1 MFKSDDRQYEPKLV
15 TAVDLAEKLHECAR
29 KTEERIYK
37 YLECKDDDIKTV
49 YDAMKYSISAGGKRI
64 RPYLVCEF
72 SRILG
77 GDEDVALDFAAAI
90 EMLHTYSLIHD
101 DLPCMDNDD
110 YRRGK
115 PTNHKV
121 FGVDVATLA
130 GDGLLTMSF
139 FALSSANT
147 SPSVIKEAVKTLSFN
162 AGAEGMIGGQII
174 DMMAEGKKS
183 DSTGI
188 SDAHFDGN
196 GENPPID
203 YDTLI
208 KLQNKKTGA
217 LMRAAVSLGCIAAGA
232 DKEILDISLEYADNV
247 GLCFQIVD
255 DVLDKKGDFSALGK
269 NIGSDRENGKTT
281 FLSFMNE
288 DKAMK
293 YASELTDRAVGAAM
307 KLENSQN
314 LISLARV
321 LLTRNK

>member
-1 MFKSDDRQYEPKLV
+1 MKNNISSEPKFVGTDDIADRLR
-15 TAVDLAEKLHECAR
+15 ECAK
-29 KTEERIYK
+29 KTEERIYSF
-37 YLECKDDDIKTV
+37 LQCNDNDIKPV
-49 YDAMKYSISAGGKRI
+49 YDAMKYSVAAGGKRI

-121 FGVDVATLA
+121 FGEDVATLA

-139 FALSSANT
+139 FAVSSSDA
-147 SPSVIKEAVKTLSFN
+147 SPDAVKKAVKALSFY

-174 DMMAEGKKS
+174 DMKAENKKIAAEMGT
-183 DSTGI
+183 DS
-188 SDAHFDGN
+188 
-196 GENPPID
+196 EEERKID
-203 YDTLI
+203 YNTLI
-208 KLQNKKTGA
+208 KLHMKKTAA

-232 DKEILDISLEYADNV
+232 DDDTINIALEYADSI

-255 DVLDKKGDFSALGK
+255 DILDRKGDFSLLGK
-269 NIGSDRENGKTT
+269 KTGSDEENGKTT
-281 FLSFMNE
+281 FLSFMDENQ
-288 DKAMK
+288 AMN
-293 YASELTDRAVGAAM
+293 YARELTDKAISSAM
-307 KLENSQN
+307 KLNSSEN
-314 LISLARV
+314 LISLAKT
-321 LLTRNK
+321 LLARNK